1 MRVARGA
8 GRGQVKE
15 PPPICLTW
23 VDECAMLFEI
33 VRRNTMAS
41 QIFKWIGWVLGALFA
56 SIMVFTMAGTG
67 VMFIMNAANWLTV
80 VIGWGCLTL
89 SVILVTL
96 MFLIV
101 HTMDH

>member
-1 MRVARGA
+1 
-8 GRGQVKE
+8 
-15 PPPICLTW
+15 
-23 VDECAMLFEI
+23 
-33 VRRNTMAS
+33 MAS

-67 VMFIMNAANWLTV
+67 VMFIMHGDWLTN
-80 VIGWGCLTL
+80 ILGWGCLTI
-89 SVILVTL
+89 SVCLVTL

>member
-1 MRVARGA
+1 MTRTT
-8 GRGQVKE
+8 VKK
-15 PPPICLTW
+15 ISYW
-23 VDECAMLFEI
+23 VSWILGSLM
-33 VRRNTMAS
+33 MA
-41 QIFKWIGWVLGALFA
+41 V
-56 SIMVFTMAGTG
+56 MVFAMAGTG

-101 HTMDH
+101 HTMDHK